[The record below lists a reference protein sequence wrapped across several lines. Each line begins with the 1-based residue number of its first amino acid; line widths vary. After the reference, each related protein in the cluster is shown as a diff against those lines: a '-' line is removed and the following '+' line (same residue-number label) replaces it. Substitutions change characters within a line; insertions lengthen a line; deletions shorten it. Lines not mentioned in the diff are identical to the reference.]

1 MLDTAAAAPYDP
13 EGFGSTIGKGSGDR
27 LWRALYASAE
37 VESELFALICDKK
50 GFATGL
56 HV

>member
-13 EGFGSTIGKGSGDR
+13 EGFGSTIGKGSGER